1 MQNISFNSQRFFSR
15 FPILDL
21 GDIKLRELMLSDAEL
36 YLKMMSDPE
45 VTQYLSDE
53 DVPRTLEETYHEIK
67 FWGSLFHRRHSIFWA
82 LAEKETDK
90 FIGTIGFNNWN
101 INNRRAEIS
110 YDLSRDYWR
119 KGVMT
124 KALNNVLMFAF
135 NNMNVHRVEART
147 MLGNEASKRLLEKV
161 EFKHEGILRG
171 YRVIKEE
178 PVDVHLY
185 AVLKTDV
192 LLLTNN

>member
-1 MQNISFNSQRFFSR
+1 
-15 FPILDL
+15 
-21 GDIKLRELMLSDAEL
+21 
-36 YLKMMSDPE
+36 
-45 VTQYLSDE
+45 
-53 DVPRTLEETYHEIK
+53 
-67 FWGSLFHRRHSIFWA
+67 
-82 LAEKETDK
+82 
-90 FIGTIGFNNWN
+90 
-101 INNRRAEIS
+101 
-110 YDLSRDYWR
+110 
-119 KGVMT
+119 MT

>member
-1 MQNISFNSQRFFSR
+1 MRNISFNSQRFFSR

-36 YLKMMSDPE
+36 YFNMMSDLE
-45 VTQYLSDE
+45 VTKYLSDE
-53 DVPRTLEETYHEIK
+53 DIPHTIQQAYSEIK
-67 FWGSLFHRRHSIFWA
+67 FWGSLFYKKHSIFWA
-82 LAEKETDK
+82 IAEKENDK
-90 FIGTIGFNNWN
+90 FIGSIGFNYWN

-135 NNMNVHRVEART
+135 HHMNLHRIEART
-147 MLGNEASKRLLEKV
+147 LIENESSKGLLKKV
-161 EFKHEGILRG
+161 GFKHEGISRG
-171 YRVIKEE
+171 YRIIKEE
-178 PVDVHLY
+178 PVDTHLY
-185 AVLKTDV
+185 AILKTD
-192 LLLTNN
+192 LLLLNNN